1 MRAMRRLLP
10 VLVGIVLVGAGLFGL
25 LALFHDR
32 DSANLSARTAAG
44 PGVLET
50 TPGDPPTSGA
60 TGGDLQQEGEVEN
73 PVLLKALSIG
83 DVALVYGSADPP
95 AELTQVR
102 EDATGPFDPELA
114 AAGQMAFLVHRKG
127 VTGVQALAWKRR
139 LEVPGPSDP
148 RLREFID
155 TWLGK
160 GEGGTG

>member
-1 MRAMRRLLP
+1 
-10 VLVGIVLVGAGLFGL
+10 
-25 LALFHDR
+25 
-32 DSANLSARTAAG
+32 
-44 PGVLET
+44 
-50 TPGDPPTSGA
+50 
-60 TGGDLQQEGEVEN
+60 
-73 PVLLKALSIG
+73 
-83 DVALVYGSADPP
+83 VALVYGSADPP

-139 LEVPGPSDP
+139 LEVPSPSDP